1 VGQRWYEAAVRNQ
14 EQVPH
19 SSRMGSPSVVVHQG
33 QLRTSSEIDLG
44 ADAPGSV
51 SVESSVKAGVFV
63 EDNFQTSFGS
73 SHSVSSGEGLSPPLS
88 PVGVVVIFPRRGNR

>member
-1 VGQRWYEAAVRNQ
+1 
-14 EQVPH
+14 
-19 SSRMGSPSVVVHQG
+19 MGSPSVVVHQG
-33 QLRTSSEIDLG
+33 QLRTSSEIGLG

-88 PVGVVVIFPRRGNR
+88 PVGVVVVFPRRGSR